1 MRWVKNIVLLI
12 LGLLLLTAIFL
23 GIYASV
29 RKDKITSALITKLN
43 ESVNTKITYGDLR
56 VTIFES
62 FPNITVRFNDLLVE
76 PSPFYDKTQ
85 FRNENNDTL
94 LYASSFS
101 LTVSIPSLLTG
112 TVAVR
117 SITVRDGEVSLLTDR
132 RGDINYEVFSGQKK
146 DGKNVRLK
154 NISAENFKA
163 VWYDRSSELR
173 IAGSLSDATLG
184 GEIFRTGIY
193 LNTAVSGSIDS
204 VSIKSMTFK
213 TIPVRAEVKLRKSPS
228 SLSVAKGSLDIADLK
243 FDIDGNVNYS
253 ASTLDLSVSGKKI
266 NIASLISMLPDRWR
280 AMTGRVTPSGI
291 MDLDCTITG
300 PYGQAG
306 SPHIE
311 VIYGLSGGKMSHAAS
326 GFKVNNLE
334 FSGGLTNGDLN
345 SSETFRCTIDNLVAT
360 YGSASVKGSFMINN
374 LNKPHITLALD
385 GDLDFNDLNRI
396 AKSGKIHDQKGSI
409 AGTIR
414 LSGTL
419 PDSIKPVSALPF
431 LKPDISLVFKE
442 FGAAISDSG
451 MAVSEMN
458 GSLFINNDLVADSL
472 AFTYKEQHF
481 IINALMRNF
490 IPWVA
495 GRPEVL
501 DITGEVYTDR
511 LVTAMFTGAGSDT
524 ASVEGRNLNLF
535 PADVRANVRL
545 RADSLIFKGLR
556 AAGFSSTV
564 EYKPYVFT
572 FREIAAQGLDGLL
585 AGEFML
591 GKQKEG
597 GYISKAS
604 LDVKGIDINKTFT
617 AFNNFGQTFI
627 VSENLD
633 GNLTGTTTI
642 LSPLGDDFRINRQ
655 ALVAEAR
662 LLITEGRLVN
672 FAPVESLSSYLD
684 LDELKDISFSKL
696 ENDLYISNSTVSI
709 PRMLINSSAVNF
721 TMYGTHGFNND
732 YSYHVRLLLSEV
744 LSRKAREKN
753 RSVIAFGQVQV
764 DGSGKATIPLKIECI
779 GGKTDV
785 GYDFGQ
791 AKDNIKTDIAIEKQ
805 TLKGILNEEY
815 GWYKADTTRARPAE
829 NKPKFTITWEEG
841 KEPPAAT
848 TEKQEEVTE
857 SPFRILLKK
866 KK

>member
-1 MRWVKNIVLLI
+1 
-12 LGLLLLTAIFL
+12 
-23 GIYASV
+23 
-29 RKDKITSALITKLN
+29 
-43 ESVNTKITYGDLR
+43 
-56 VTIFES
+56 
-62 FPNITVRFNDLLVE
+62 
-76 PSPFYDKTQ
+76 
-85 FRNENNDTL
+85 
-94 LYASSFS
+94 
-101 LTVSIPSLLTG
+101 
-112 TVAVR
+112 
-117 SITVRDGEVSLLTDR
+117 
-132 RGDINYEVFSGQKK
+132 
-146 DGKNVRLK
+146 
-154 NISAENFKA
+154 
-163 VWYDRSSELR
+163 
-173 IAGSLSDATLG
+173 
-184 GEIFRTGIY
+184 
-193 LNTAVSGSIDS
+193 
-204 VSIKSMTFK
+204 
-213 TIPVRAEVKLRKSPS
+213 
-228 SLSVAKGSLDIADLK
+228 
-243 FDIDGNVNYS
+243 
-253 ASTLDLSVSGKKI
+253 
-266 NIASLISMLPDRWR
+266 MLPEKWR
-280 AMTGRVTPSGI
+280 AVTSRVTPSGI
-291 MDLDCTITG
+291 MDLNCTITG
-300 PYGQAG
+300 PYGEAG

-311 VIYGLSGGKMSHAAS
+311 VSYGLSGGKMSHTAS

-345 SSETFRCTIDNLVAT
+345 SSETFSATVDNLVAS

-374 LNKPHITLALD
+374 LNRPHITLALD
-385 GDLDFNDLNRI
+385 GDINFNDLNRI
-396 AKSGKIHDQKGSI
+396 TKSGKIHDQKGII

-419 PDSIKPVSALPF
+419 PDSIKPVAALPL

-451 MAVSEMN
+451 TAVSGMT
-458 GSLFINNDLVADSL
+458 GSLVINNDLVADSL
-472 AFTYKEQHF
+472 SFTFREQHF

-501 DITGEVYTDR
+501 DITGEVYVDR
-511 LVTAMFTGAGSDT
+511 FVTSMFTEAESDT
-524 ASVEGRNLNLF
+524 ASVEGRALNMF

-545 RADSLIFKGLR
+545 RADSLIFYGLR
-556 AAGFSSTV
+556 AAGFSSNV

-572 FREIAAQGLDGLL
+572 FRNIAARGLDGLL

-591 GKQKEG
+591 GKQKAG

-604 LDVKGIDINKTFT
+604 LDVKSVNINKAFT

-633 GNLTGTTTI
+633 GKLTGTTTI
-642 LSPLGDDFRINRQ
+642 LSPLEDDFTIIKQ
-655 ALVAEAR
+655 ALVAEAH
-662 LLITEGRLVN
+662 LLITDGRLVN

-684 LDELKDISFSKL
+684 LDELKNISFSKL
-696 ENDLYISNSTVSI
+696 ENDLFISNSSVSI

-721 TMYGTHGFNND
+721 TMYGTHDFNND

-753 RSVIAFGQVQV
+753 RGISAFGQVQV
-764 DGSGKATIPLKIECI
+764 DGSGKATIPLKIVCI

-815 GWYKADTTRARPAE
+815 GWYKADTIRARPAE

-841 KEPPAAT
+841 KEPPADT

-857 SPFRILLKK
+857 SPIRIILKK